1 VQKHYILFSILAITS
16 LFYSCDFQHEQV
28 KTKSSEGTEEEVY
41 SIDKDSKLKD
51 GQYKK
56 YYPSGKLAVEATYKN
71 DTIVGLRTFYY
82 ENGKPQITES
92 HDDHGN
98 FSGDYFTY
106 YENGNKELIGKYED
120 NMMTGQWK
128 RYYDTGELMEVVMFK
143 ENAENGP
150 FVEYYKNG
158 KLKAEGNY
166 LLGNHEH
173 GELKLYN
180 EDGLLEKK
188 MECKHG
194 ICRTIWTKDKG
205 NLPDDPNY
213 FKDLDLVLHPQHDS
227 DE

>member
-1 VQKHYILFSILAITS
+1 MIFS
-16 LFYSCDFQHEQV
+16 CP
-28 KTKSSEGTEEEVY
+28 
-41 SIDKDSKLKD
+41 
-51 GQYKK
+51 
-56 YYPSGKLAVEATYKN
+56 YPSGKLAVEATYKN
-71 DTIVGLRTFYY
+71 DTIVGLRTF
-82 ENGKPQITES
+82 
-92 HDDHGN
+92 
-98 FSGDYFTY
+98 Y

-180 EDGLLEKK
+180 EDGLLGKK
-188 MECKHG
+188 MECKHC